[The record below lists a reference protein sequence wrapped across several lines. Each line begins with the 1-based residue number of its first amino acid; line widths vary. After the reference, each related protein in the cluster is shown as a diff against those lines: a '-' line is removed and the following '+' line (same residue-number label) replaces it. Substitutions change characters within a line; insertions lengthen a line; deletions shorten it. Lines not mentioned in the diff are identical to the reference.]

1 MPCLRG
7 WKRDVRE
14 GGVKLAVR
22 VLKPGVYSVG
32 AIDWHRRLFDELI
45 PLPHGTSYN
54 SYLIK
59 GSEKTVLV
67 DTVDPSK
74 EEELLSNLQ
83 KSGVNRI
90 DYIVANHAEQDHSG
104 IIPGLL
110 RLYPEARVLTNQK
123 CRDML
128 RDLLCIHE
136 EKVLTITDRS
146 TISLG
151 DRTLE
156 FIFAP
161 WVHWPET
168 MFTYSREDKILFSC
182 DFLGSHFASS
192 SLFANNEAK
201 VYEGAKRYYAEIMM
215 PFRKSIN
222 RHLEIIKGLDVEM
235 IAPSHGP
242 VYEETETILNM
253 CREWVSDSVNNKV
266 VIIYVSMHGSTEKMV
281 SHLIDALI
289 ARGIHVKPF
298 NLTGADLGEL
308 AISLI
313 DPATIVIASPTVLVG
328 AHPEVAYAVSL
339 VNALRPKLKFGV
351 IIGSYGWA
359 GKMVEQI
366 TAMLS
371 SLKLEM
377 FEPVLVKGHP
387 RETDFQAIDR
397 LADEILRKHRDA
409 GLMTE

>member
-1 MPCLRG
+1 MA
-7 WKRDVRE
+7 VRE
-14 GGVKLAVR
+14 
-22 VLKPGVYSVG
+22 LKPGVYSVG

-74 EEELLSNLQ
+74 EQELLSNLQ

-104 IIPGLL
+104 IIPGIL
-110 RLYPEARVLTNQK
+110 RLYPDARVLTNQK

-128 RDLLCIHE
+128 RDLLGIHE
-136 EKVLTITDRS
+136 EKFLTITDRS

-242 VYEETETILNM
+242 VYEETETILSL

>member
-1 MPCLRG
+1 MA
-7 WKRDVRE
+7 VRE
-14 GGVKLAVR
+14 
-22 VLKPGVYSVG
+22 LKPGVYSVG

-54 SYLIK
+54 AYLIK

-74 EEELLSNLQ
+74 EQELLSNLQ

-104 IIPGLL
+104 IIPGIL
-110 RLYPEARVLTNQK
+110 RLYPDARVLTNQK

-128 RDLLCIHE
+128 RDLLGIHE
-136 EKVLTITDRS
+136 EKFLTITDRS

-253 CREWVSDSVNNKV
+253 CREWVSDSVKNKV
-266 VIIYVSMHGSTEKMV
+266 VIIYASMHGSTEKMV

-289 ARGIHVKPF
+289 ARGINVKPF

-339 VNALRPKLKFGV
+339 VNALRPKLKFGA